1 MLDRKRIGWFIL
13 LRVVVV
19 SCFLASTLLFDLH
32 SQEIMAEGLLT
43 ALVRLVLATYLF
55 SLVSLLVVRYTV
67 RHTRTL
73 TYAQIVWDLLL
84 VTTLILITGGVN
96 SPYAFLYFLSIIS
109 ASVLLARS
117 EAYYTASLCVILYGA
132 MLDFQYYGKLSS
144 LGLSQLPAQQYGPGY
159 IFYLILLYSASFYL
173 TAFLAGSLS
182 ERARRSETAL
192 QKKEIDY
199 EELERLNSS
208 IVSTIDSGLL
218 TINREARIRVFNR
231 YAEILTGISQAEA
244 YDRPLCEVVP
254 GMSGFIGEVFG
265 VVQGEFGHA
274 GRSGEEVLLSFKS
287 VPLTGKYGEVV
298 GAIIDL
304 HDLTQMK
311 RMEGELKRAD
321 RLAAV
326 GELSARMAHEI
337 RNPLAAI
344 SGSVQLVALRQSA
357 DEKDKRLFSIILR
370 ETDRLDGLLRD
381 FLFYAK
387 PTQPTKVPLNLRRV
401 IGDLCALLST
411 DPRLEGVTL
420 QNKVPEDLVV
430 VFDKDQCSQIFWN
443 LLVNG
448 AEAIAGVGRIDIEAG
463 LDGGRRGGG
472 REPDRVRIS
481 VRDNGTGMSQAQVKR
496 VFEPFFT
503 TKKGGTGLGLATVYR
518 IVETHGGRIS
528 VTSVEGKGTVVTLHL
543 PVEPGAGGWGL
554 GARG

>member
-1 MLDRKRIGWFIL
+1 MLDRKRLGWFIL

-19 SCFLASTLLFDLH
+19 SVFIASTVVLDLH
-32 SQEIMAEGLLT
+32 TRETMAEEALT
-43 ALVRLVLATYLF
+43 VLGRLVLATYAF
-55 SLVSLLVVRYTV
+55 SLISLLVVKFTA
-67 RHTRTL
+67 RHARAL

-84 VTTLILITGGVN
+84 VTTLILVTGGVN

-132 MLDFQYYGKLSS
+132 MLDFQYYGRLSS
-144 LGLSQLPAQQYGPGY
+144 FGLSQLPAQQYGAGY
-159 IFYLILLYSASFYL
+159 IFYLIFLYSASFYL

-182 ERARRSETAL
+182 ERARRSENLLHEKA
-192 QKKEIDY
+192 IDY

-218 TINREARIRVFNR
+218 TITSEARIRVFNR
-231 YAEILTGISQAEA
+231 YAEALSGITQREA
-244 YDRPLCEVVP
+244 YDRSLCQVFP
-254 GMSGFIGEVFG
+254 GLNRFVGELFG
-265 VVQGEFGHA
+265 VAQGEFEHT
-274 GRSGEEVLLSFKS
+274 GRNGEQMLLSFKS
-287 VPLTGKYGEVV
+287 VPLAGKGGETV
-298 GAIIDL
+298 GAILDM

-311 RMEGELKRAD
+311 RMAVELKRAD

-344 SGSVQLVALRQSA
+344 SGSVQLVALREWI
-357 DEKDKRLFSIILR
+357 DDKDKRLLSIILR

-387 PTQPTKVPLNLRRV
+387 PTPPTKVPLHLRRV
-401 IGDLCALLST
+401 IAELCALLSR
-411 DPRLEGVTL
+411 DPRLEGVTVV
-420 QNKVPEDLVV
+420 NSVPEDLVV
-430 VFDKDQCSQIFWN
+430 VFDRDQCKQIFWN

-448 AEAIAGVGRIDIEAG
+448 AEAILREGSIAIEADLQRCGPGG
-463 LDGGRRGGG
+463 LDL
-472 REPDRVRIS
+472 VRIC
-481 VRDNGTGMSQAQVKR
+481 VTDNGQGMSPADVKR

-518 IVETHGGRIS
+518 IIETHGGRIMAAS
-528 VTSVEGKGTVVTLHL
+528 EQGRGTTVTLYL
-543 PVEPGAGGWGL
+543 PV
-554 GARG
+554 

>member
-1 MLDRKRIGWFIL
+1 MLDRKRLGWFIL
-13 LRVVVV
+13 LRMVVISV
-19 SCFLASTLLFDLH
+19 FLASTVVLGLH
-32 SQEIMAEGLLT
+32 TRETMAEE
-43 ALVRLVLATYLF
+43 ALSVLGRLVLSTYAF
-55 SLVSLLVVRYTV
+55 SLISLLVLKFTA
-67 RHTRTL
+67 RHARAL

-132 MLDFQYYGKLSS
+132 MLDFQYYGRLSS
-144 LGLSQLPAQQYGPGY
+144 LGLSQQPAQQYGAGY
-159 IFYLILLYSASFYL
+159 IFYLIFLYSASFYL

-182 ERARRSETAL
+182 ERARRSESLL
-192 QKKEIDY
+192 QEKAIDY

-208 IVSTIDSGLL
+208 IVSTIDSGLV
-218 TINREARIRVFNR
+218 TINSEARIRVFNR
-231 YAEILTGISQAEA
+231 YAEVLSGITQREA
-244 YDRPLCEVVP
+244 YDRSLWEVFP
-254 GMSGFIGEVFG
+254 GLNRFAGEVFG
-265 VVQGEFGHA
+265 VLQGEFEYA
-274 GRSGEEVLLSFKS
+274 GQGGQMLLSFKS
-287 VPLTGKYGEVV
+287 VPLTGKGGETV
-298 GAIIDL
+298 GAILDL

-311 RMEGELKRAD
+311 RMAAELKRAD

-344 SGSVQLVALRQSA
+344 SGSVQLVALRQWV
-357 DEKDKRLFSIILR
+357 DDKDKRLLSIILR

-387 PTQPTKVPLNLRRV
+387 PTPPTKVPLHLRRV
-401 IGDLCALLST
+401 IAELCALLSR
-411 DPRLEGVTL
+411 DPRLEGVSIAN
-420 QNKVPEDLVV
+420 QVPEDLVV
-430 VFDKDQCSQIFWN
+430 VFDRDQCKQIFWN

-448 AEAIAGVGRIDIEAG
+448 AEAILREGSIAIETD
-463 LDGGRRGGG
+463 LQRGGPG
-472 REPDRVRIS
+472 GPDQVRIC
-481 VRDNGTGMSQAQVKR
+481 VADNGQGMCPANVKR

-518 IVETHGGRIS
+518 IIETHGGRITVAS
-528 VTSVEGKGTVVTLHL
+528 EQGRGTTVTICL
-543 PVEPGAGGWGL
+543 PV
-554 GARG
+554 

>member
-13 LRVVVV
+13 LRVIVVT
-19 SCFLASTLLFDLH
+19 CFLASTVLFKLH
-32 SQEIMAEGLLT
+32 AQENIADEVAT
-43 ALVRLVLATYLF
+43 ALAQLVLATYLF
-55 SLVSLLVVRYTV
+55 SLISLVVLRYTV

-73 TYAQIVWDLLL
+73 TYIQIVWDLLL
-84 VTTLILITGGVN
+84 VTTLLLITGGVN

-109 ASVLLARS
+109 ASVLLARI

-132 MLDFQYYGKLSS
+132 LLDLQYYGKLSA
-144 LGLSQLPAQQYGPGY
+144 LGLSQLPAQQYGAGY
-159 IFYLILLYSASFYL
+159 IFYLIFLYSASFYL
-173 TAFLAGSLS
+173 TAFLAGNLS

-192 QKKEIDY
+192 QEKEIDY

-218 TINREARIRVFNR
+218 TINQEARIRVFNR
-231 YAEILTGISQAEA
+231 YAEILSGISQREA
-244 YDRPLCEVVP
+244 YDRPLGEVIP
-254 GMSGFIGEVFG
+254 GLQRFLGEVFG
-265 VVQGEFGHA
+265 VVQGEFEHT
-274 GRSGEEVLLSFKS
+274 GEDGEQRLLSFKS
-287 VPLTGKYGEVV
+287 VPLIGKSGETV
-298 GAIIDL
+298 GAILDL

-311 RMEGELKRAD
+311 RMQGELKRAD

-344 SGSVQLVALRQSA
+344 SGSVQLVALKPWV

-401 IGDLCALLST
+401 ITDLCALLST
-411 DPRLEGVTL
+411 DPRLEGITV
-420 QNKVPEDLVV
+420 QNSVPDDLFV
-430 VFDKDQCSQIFWN
+430 VFDKDQCSQILWN

-448 AEAIAGVGRIDIEAG
+448 AEAIAVAGRIDIEAN
-463 LDGGRRGGG
+463 LDRSRRTKSGG
-472 REPDRVRIS
+472 EDQVRIC
-481 VRDNGTGMSQAQVKR
+481 VRDNGAGMSQLQVKR

-518 IVETHGGRIS
+518 IVETHGGR
-528 VTSVEGKGTVVTLHL
+528 VTVSSLEGKGTTVTLYL
-543 PVEPGAGGWGL
+543 PV
-554 GARG
+554 